1 LDDRQGKVILNDKP
15 VHFSMNGRR
24 LMNEIIRGVISVV
37 GRLLL
42 TAIFWMSAVGQ
53 KIPQFNEV
61 TVRMSGAG
69 MPMHQVMLVGAIVFL
84 TVGSGMIIFGYQ
96 ARLGGLLLLVFLVLA
111 TFYFHDFW
119 NLEGEAQ
126 QREMIH
132 FFKNLGLM
140 GGMLLVIA
148 NGVGPPS
155 FDSRKEKQP
164 VVDR

>member
-1 LDDRQGKVILNDKP
+1 
-15 VHFSMNGRR
+15 
-24 LMNEIIRGVISVV
+24 MNEITRGVISIV

-42 TAIFWMSAVGQ
+42 TTIFWMSAVGQ

-61 TVRMSGAG
+61 TERMSGAG
-69 MPMHQVMLVGAIVFL
+69 MPMPAVMLVGAIVFL
-84 TVGSGMIIFGYQ
+84 IVGSGMIIFGYR
-96 ARLGGLLLLVFLVLA
+96 ARLGGLLLLVFLILA

-126 QREMIH
+126 QREMIQ

-148 NGVGPPS
+148 NGVGPLS
-155 FDSRKEKQP
+155 FDARKEKKSAMNNSKRE
-164 VVDR
+164 DR